1 MTGSDAFTVA
11 VIGDAA
17 FSNGMVF
24 EAMNNCVGRGLN
36 LIILL
41 NDNTMSIDKSVG
53 GLSSHLKKMRTD
65 TAYFAFKH
73 SMKAMLGRVP
83 VIGRGLKDRT
93 RNAKDRVRRA
103 LLGDSIFESMGLDYL
118 GPVDGHDE
126 VRLEAVLREAKL
138 RDRICVVH
146 MVTEK
151 GKGFPLAETS
161 PERYHSVGAFDP
173 SVGVKP
179 SAAPTFSSVFGS
191 EMCSIA
197 ARDDKLVA
205 ITAAMCDGTGLTEFH
220 GRYPERFFDVGI
232 EEEHAV
238 AFSGGLG
245 VAGLHPVFAVY
256 STFLQRTYDQV
267 FHDVALQ
274 RARTVLAIDRAG
286 LVGGDGVTHQG
297 IYDVSMLSS
306 IPGIS
311 IYSPDSFAELR
322 ESLDEAVSLDAL
334 TAVRYPRGGEPEYDR
349 SVYHPICGDAA
360 VAADYGVAPRL
371 TVITYGRITA
381 EASHAAEALSARGT
395 AVRII
400 RLKKI
405 YPVDAQ
411 ALLPE
416 LRGEA
421 LYLLEEGIESG
432 GVGEKLAAALL
443 TALSVRGGRVPR
455 TVVHAV
461 HDRFVPHGDV
471 PSLFREL
478 GFDSVSLEHRFA
490 AVLGEN
496 IADGERLDGTESISG
511 GETDGADADAP
522 SVTGKEVD

>member
-1 MTGSDAFTVA
+1 M
-11 VIGDAA
+11 
-17 FSNGMVF
+17 
-24 EAMNNCVGRGLN
+24 
-36 LIILL
+36 
-41 NDNTMSIDKSVG
+41 
-53 GLSSHLKKMRTD
+53 
-65 TAYFAFKH
+65 
-73 SMKAMLGRVP
+73 
-83 VIGRGLKDRT
+83 
-93 RNAKDRVRRA
+93 
-103 LLGDSIFESMGLDYL
+103 
-118 GPVDGHDE
+118 
-126 VRLEAVLREAKL
+126 
-138 RDRICVVH
+138 
-146 MVTEK
+146 
-151 GKGFPLAETS
+151 
-161 PERYHSVGAFDP
+161 
-173 SVGVKP
+173 
-179 SAAPTFSSVFGS
+179 
-191 EMCSIA
+191 
-197 ARDDKLVA
+197 
-205 ITAAMCDGTGLTEFH
+205 
-220 GRYPERFFDVGI
+220 
-232 EEEHAV
+232 
-238 AFSGGLG
+238 
-245 VAGLHPVFAVY
+245 
-256 STFLQRTYDQV
+256 
-267 FHDVALQ
+267 
-274 RARTVLAIDRAG
+274 LAIDRAG

-360 VAADYGVAPRL
+360 IAADYGVAPRL

-496 IADGERLDGTESISG
+496 IADGERLAGTESISG